1 MNRQRPVTMIDE
13 LPEVDEME
21 ALQAQGQHQRF
32 PQEERQTGL
41 APEKYAKYI
50 RTNREMYKGSGMER
64 YEPPQEQYDPQ
75 GQQEPQV
82 QVPQYIEPA
91 SKYAHIPH
99 NCLDIASHVQDCPIC
114 SKFYNTD
121 KTIYII
127 IIIILSLICLL
138 LVKKLLNL

>member
-21 ALQAQGQHQRF
+21 AQEQHQRF

-75 GQQEPQV
+75 GQGQQEV
-82 QVPQYIEPA
+82 QQNIQYIDPP